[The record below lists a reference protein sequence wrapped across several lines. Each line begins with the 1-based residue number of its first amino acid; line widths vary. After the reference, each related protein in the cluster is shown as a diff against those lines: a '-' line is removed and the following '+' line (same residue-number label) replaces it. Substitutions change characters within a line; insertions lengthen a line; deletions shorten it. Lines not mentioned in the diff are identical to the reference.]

1 MERHLNS
8 APENL
13 SAKTETSEMNAEELQ
28 SSPWRNP
35 ELEQAMEE
43 IYHPPSTGF
52 SLADF
57 HDGKE
62 NVERNHKYDENDY
75 QLHRMESF
83 HHHQPL
89 RRLHHHRHRA
99 YSRSDQEETEFDDDT
114 KVDEK
119 SDEVNIDI
127 KVKTDEPV
135 LPVKVRE
142 AEPMKNRENEKVQ
155 FFLGSVTSLEHQ
167 SDDVKNSPAFL
178 PGRKLSAPS
187 VISLRSSLK
196 KPTSKDGKKDPKG
209 VSFTDD
215 SNLLEE
221 NEGES
226 AFYIGESSVTEP
238 LLCTSRDCNA
248 NVNANTNQSKVTF
261 QLGEENVKEIKE
273 LDEDSNQKS
282 LSKKGDHHHHHHHHR
297 KHRHR
302 HEPHLQ
308 RLQSGSSLDHDR
320 FSSHQIIEPEEA
332 AMLQTADLD
341 DLASHRFEN
350 QRGIRRHKIQAK
362 SSVSSFIHLSRKE
375 GVDVKSL
382 PFVKKLYDHQ
392 PHEIFVE
399 LDELVQGPSHQ
410 DLEWRET
417 ARWIKYEENV
427 EEGAERWGKPHVAS
441 LSFHS
446 LLSLRKCLEQ
456 GTVLLDL
463 EEKDLPGIAQKVV
476 ENMVATNQLMP
487 ENQGAVL
494 RALLLRHR
502 HVNDRNLMFGMRR
515 NSSVYSN
522 LNQLV
527 SNDKSKSPKII
538 SMGRRASSYSPQE
551 MVDKNIGKNNQGTI
565 KTVSSDT
572 KLQPELEVLVNHTK
586 SQDDLQ
592 KMDVSILKRIPE
604 GAEATTVL
612 VGALDTLQQPIIAF
626 IRLAKGQMMPNLIEV
641 PIPVRFIF
649 VLLGP
654 IRTEL
659 DYHEIGRSISTLMAN
674 HNFHE
679 VAYKA
684 DDRKDLLCAINEFLD
699 DSIVLPPGDWERKSL
714 LPIQEIRKKYQ
725 EIRQRKRKEEKE
737 KEPSKYPSY
746 DPLQRS
752 RRCFGGVI
760 NDIKHRFPWYLSDIK
775 DGLNGQCL
783 AAAIF
788 IYFAALSGAITF
800 GGLMGD
806 KTDNLIG
813 VSETLVITAACGILY
828 SLLSGQPMVIIGTTG
843 PVLLFDEIL
852 FKFCNDND
860 IEFLPMRV
868 WISFWVA
875 IIATLVVALE
885 GSSLVRFFS
894 RFTQEIF
901 AALISLLYIYES
913 FNKLYQVFLQHP
925 LLADY
930 CNTSN
935 ISKFNESATNY
946 TDISQ
951 NLTLRNFNASISKT
965 ANLTK
970 TSIPEMINQPNTA
983 LLSTIMMIGT
993 FFIAHFL
1000 RHFRNSKFL
1009 GRNARRALGDF
1020 GVPIA
1025 IIIMVGLDASF
1036 KDSYT
1041 QKLSVPEGL
1050 SPSDPSQRGWLI
1062 SPIGMQRPIAVWH
1075 AFAALIAAVLIF
1087 ILLFLEIQICELI
1100 INKKER
1106 KLRKGSG
1113 FHLDL
1118 ILISYMEIGCAVL
1131 GGPWMC
1137 AATVRSVS
1145 HVASLTVM
1153 SRTHAPGELPYVIE
1167 VKEQRVTNFL
1177 VSFLIGVSVLMA
1189 PLLRKVPVSVLF
1201 GVFLYMGISS
1211 MSGIQLFDRL
1221 QLLFMPVKHHPES
1234 PYVQK
1239 VPTVKMHLYTLIQL
1253 LSLAVLWAVKSTA
1266 AALAFPFVL
1275 LLMVPIRSQ
1284 LKCCFTLKELHA
1296 LDGEEIDDEHE
1307 EPDFYQQILP

>member
-1 MERHLNS
+1 MERNLNS

-13 SAKTETSEMNAEELQ
+13 SAMNTEESQ

-43 IYHPPSTGF
+43 IYHPPSTRF

-62 NVERNHKYDENDY
+62 NVERKHRYDENDY

-99 YSRSDQEETEFDDDT
+99 YSRSDQEETEFDDDFIKPEEKTEDVNTGVKPKVEESLSPAKKVETEPT
-114 KVDEK
+114 KD
-119 SDEVNIDI
+119 SG
-127 KVKTDEPV
+127 
-135 LPVKVRE
+135 
-142 AEPMKNRENEKVQ
+142 NEKVQ

-167 SDDVKNSPAFL
+167 TDDSKNSPL
-178 PGRKLSAPS
+178 IIPGRKLSAPTVPS
-187 VISLRSSLK
+187 VGPTLRSSLK
-196 KPTSKDGKKDPKG
+196 KPMSKEGKKDLKG
-209 VSFTDD
+209 VSFTDN
-215 SNLLEE
+215 SHLLEE

-226 AFYIGESSVTEP
+226 SYYIGDSSVTEP
-238 LLCTSRDCNA
+238 LLTDSKAYNA
-248 NVNANTNQSKVTF
+248 NQSKVTF
-261 QLGEENVKEIKE
+261 QLGEENVKQVK
-273 LDEDSNQKS
+273 DVDDDSNQKP
-282 LSKKGDHHHHHHHHR
+282 LSKKSDHYHHHHHHR

-302 HEPHLQ
+302 HEPLQ
-308 RLQSGSSLDHDR
+308 RLQSGSNLEHDK

-350 QRGIRRHKIQAK
+350 PRGIRRHKIQAK

-399 LDELVQGPSHQ
+399 LDELVQGPTHQ

-476 ENMVATNQLMP
+476 ENLVATDQLKP

-502 HVNDRNLMFGMRR
+502 HVNDRSLMFGMRR

-527 SNDKSKSPKII
+527 ANDKSKSPKII
-538 SMGRRASSYSPQE
+538 SIGRRASYSPQE
-551 MVDKNIGKNNQGTI
+551 TVDKSNGKHNQSTI

-572 KLQPELEVLVNHTK
+572 KLQPELEVLVNHAK

-592 KMDVSILKRIPE
+592 KMDTSILKRIPE

-626 IRLAKGQMMPNLIEV
+626 IRLAKGQMMPNLVEV

-654 IRTEL
+654 IHTEL

-737 KEPSKYPSY
+737 KEPTKFSSY

-760 NDIKHRFPWYLSDIK
+760 NDIKHRFPWYLSDLK
-775 DGLNGQCL
+775 DGLNGQCF

-806 KTDNLIG
+806 KTNNLIG
-813 VSETLVITAACGILY
+813 VSETLIVTAASGVLY
-828 SLLSGQPMVIIGTTG
+828 SLLAGQPMVIIGTTG

-875 IIATLVVALE
+875 IIATVVVALE
-885 GSSLVRFFS
+885 GSALVRFFS

-925 LLADY
+925 LLSDY
-930 CNTSN
+930 CNISN
-935 ISKFNESATNY
+935 ISNLNETSLNY
-946 TDISQ
+946 TNISQ
-951 NLTLRNFNASISKT
+951 NSSLRDFNVSSTKATNF
-965 ANLTK
+965 TK
-970 TSIPEMINQPNTA
+970 KLAVPEMINQPNTA

-1009 GRNARRALGDF
+1009 GRSARRALGDF

-1025 IIIMVGLDASF
+1025 IIIMVGLDASI

-1062 SPIGMQRPIAVWH
+1062 SPMGLQRPIAVWH
-1075 AFAALIAAVLIF
+1075 AFAAFIAAVLIF

-1106 KLRKGSG
+1106 KLKKGSG

-1118 ILISYMEIGCAVL
+1118 ILISYMEIACALL
-1131 GGPWMC
+1131 GGPWIC

-1153 SRTHAPGELPYVIE
+1153 SRTHAPGETPYVIE
-1167 VKEQRVTNFL
+1167 VKEQRVSNLF
-1177 VSFLIGVSVLMA
+1177 VSILIGVSVLMA
-1189 PLLRKVPVSVLF
+1189 PLLRKVPVAVLF
-1201 GVFLYMGISS
+1201 GVFIYMGISS
-1211 MSGIQLFDRL
+1211 MSGIQLFERI
-1221 QLLFMPVKHHPES
+1221 QLLFMPVKHHPEA

-1239 VPTVKMHLYTLIQL
+1239 VPTIKMHLYTVIQL
-1253 LSLAVLWAVKSTA
+1253 ISLAVLWIVKSTA

-1275 LLMVPIRSQ
+1275 LMMVPIRSQ
-1284 LKCCFTLKELHA
+1284 LKCCFTVKELHA
-1296 LDGEEIDDEHE
+1296 LDGEEIDDEQHE
-1307 EPDFYQQILP
+1307 EPDFYEQILP